1 MTDELAELRADL
13 AAARGLPPAAI
24 SFLTGSTAEEVEAQA
39 DRLAELLVDRE
50 AGQAEP
56 EPPVGF
62 FEQAFAAK
70 AARKREVVALFT
82 GRPQAQ
88 SQPRDEHGRF
98 VSSSNAQGGNG
109 KVWVNTDSKVY
120 HLQGDQWYG
129 KTKNGKYMTE
139 QEAIKA
145 GYRAAK
151 NGGKE

>member
-1 MTDELAELRADL
+1 VTDGLDEVRADL

-98 VSSSNAQGGNG
+98 VARVGAFDGGARQPAPIRRSPEEEHG
-109 KVWVNTDSKVY
+109 EVITQLARLSR
-120 HLQGDQWYG
+120 L
-129 KTKNGKYMTE
+129 
-139 QEAIKA
+139 
-145 GYRAAK
+145 
-151 NGGKE
+151 GGSARW